1 MAYIINDKV
10 EYSDVLELEI
20 EPIPLAS
27 SWEPIR
33 KELSMTTTLYSMEVE
48 FEVMIENK
56 VTEYFGCLEEAVQCY
71 NRERH

>member
-56 VTEYFGCLEEAVQCY
+56 VTEYFDCLEEAVQCY
-71 NRERH
+71 NRER